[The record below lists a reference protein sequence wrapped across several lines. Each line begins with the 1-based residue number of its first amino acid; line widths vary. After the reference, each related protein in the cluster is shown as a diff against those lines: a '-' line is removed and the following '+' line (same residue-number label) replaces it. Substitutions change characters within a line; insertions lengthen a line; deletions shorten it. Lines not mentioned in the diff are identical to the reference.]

1 MHIHKCMMIQVT
13 YHLDCKVEMLCVI
26 LHFSLPL
33 EHKKT
38 QAAVVFFLQKILKR
52 LQMHID

>member
-13 YHLDCKVEMLCVI
+13 HNLDCKVEMLCVI